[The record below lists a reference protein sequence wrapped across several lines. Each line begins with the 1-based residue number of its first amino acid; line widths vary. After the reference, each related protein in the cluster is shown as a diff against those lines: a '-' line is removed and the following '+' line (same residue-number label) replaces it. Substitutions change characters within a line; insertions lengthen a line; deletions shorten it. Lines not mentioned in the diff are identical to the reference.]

1 MTRYKLE
8 SAIKGHAI
16 AVDALTKARATVDL
30 CKELIEGLKAEL
42 AELSRTD
49 QSRAASRL
57 RSLREQGDS
66 AGDLL
71 EADRRVADRQAA
83 CEREIRNHALTLQ
96 MAKAEANAAEAA
108 FTQSIK
114 TRHDCVIAVVIE
126 EMERMIAEAGRLEAH
141 AGLYRSAVLSL
152 DGAFVSIENG
162 PRRIAADNRELFAFI
177 NDLSHV
183 QSASHSDKVTQEW
196 VAYYHRLL
204 ESSLGQGVPVPEPG
218 NHAKGTVADGA
229 KREPPPCYAAKR
241 GTPVSA

>member
-8 SAIKGHAI
+8 SAIKGHALV
-16 AVDALTKARATVDL
+16 VDALTKARANVDR

-49 QSRAASRL
+49 QSRAALRLQRL
-57 RSLREQGDS
+57 REEDS

-71 EADRRVADRQAA
+71 EPDQRVADRQAA
-83 CEREIRNHALTLQ
+83 CEREIRNHTLTLQ
-96 MAKAEANAAEAA
+96 MAKAGADEAEAA

-114 TRHDCVIAVVIE
+114 LRHDCVNAVVIE
-126 EMERMIAEAGRLEAH
+126 EMERMIAEARRLEAH
-141 AGLYRSAVLSL
+141 AGSYRSAVLSL
-152 DGAFVSIENG
+152 DRAFVSTENG

-177 NDLSHV
+177 NDLSPV

-204 ESSLGQGVPVPEPG
+204 ESSLGEGVRVPEPS
-218 NHAKGTVADGA
+218 NRAKGTVADGA
-229 KREPPPCYAAKR
+229 KREPVPRYAAKR
-241 GTPVSA
+241 RTPVSA